1 LRIRVVEQHPAF
13 EQQQRLAARAL
24 SDGLGPRQ
32 RVDQPSALLSV
43 LRGESVTGGPGQPV
57 ALVTGAGRGIGREI
71 ALTLAREGCAVAV
84 AARSSDQVEAT
95 TAAVS
100 GIGAPSIALVL
111 DVTDE
116 HAVTHAV
123 ASVIARLGP
132 VDVLVNNAG
141 IAESAPFA
149 RTDTALWERHL
160 RVNATGPYL
169 LARAVLPAMLERR
182 WGRVINI
189 ASMAG
194 LVGAPYVAAYTAS
207 KHALVG
213 LTRALA
219 AEVAGKGV
227 TVNAICPGFAATEI
241 VWNGARNIAARTGKS
256 FEEAV
261 EAMARLNP
269 SGRLIE
275 PTEVAAVAAK
285 LIRDDT
291 TNGEAIV
298 LDGSADSRAAGR
310 RGAGASPSEAS
321 P

>member
-1 LRIRVVEQHPAF
+1 MTRAPA
-13 EQQQRLAARAL
+13 
-24 SDGLGPRQ
+24 
-32 RVDQPSALLSV
+32 
-43 LRGESVTGGPGQPV
+43 QPV

-71 ALTLAREGCAVAV
+71 ALALAREGCHVAV
-84 AARSSDQVEAT
+84 AARSSDQVDA
-95 TAAVS
+95 TAAAVAS
-100 GIGAPSIALVL
+100 LGVQTVPLVL

-116 HAVTHAV
+116 AAV
-123 ASVIARLGP
+123 ARGVASIAARLGP

-141 IAESAPFA
+141 IAESAPFSK
-149 RTDTALWERHL
+149 TDAALWERHL

-169 LARAVLPAMLERR
+169 LARAVLPGMLERR

-189 ASMAG
+189 ASLAG
-194 LVGAPYVAAYTAS
+194 LVGAPYVTAYTAS

-227 TVNAICPGFAATEI
+227 TVNAICPGFAATDI
-241 VWNGARNIAARTGKS
+241 VWNGARNIATRTGKS

-269 SGRLIE
+269 GGRLIE
-275 PTEVAAVAAK
+275 PAEIAAVAAK
-285 LIRDDT
+285 LLRDDS

-298 LDGSADSRAAGR
+298 LDGTR
-310 RGAGASPSEAS
+310 
-321 P
+321 

>member
-1 LRIRVVEQHPAF
+1 VR
-13 EQQQRLAARAL
+13 
-24 SDGLGPRQ
+24 
-32 RVDQPSALLSV
+32 SA
-43 LRGESVTGGPGQPV
+43 PGQPV

-71 ALTLAREGCAVAV
+71 ALALAREGCHVVV
-84 AARSSDQVEAT
+84 AARSSDQVEA
-95 TAAVS
+95 AAEAVGRLGTQS
-100 GIGAPSIALVL
+100 MALVL

-116 HAVTHAV
+116 RAVTQAISSIV
-123 ASVIARLGP
+123 ARLGR

-160 RVNATGPYL
+160 RVNATAPYL

-189 ASMAG
+189 ASLAG
-194 LVGAPYVAAYTAS
+194 LVGAPYVTAYTAS

-227 TVNAICPGFAATEI
+227 TVNAICPGFAATDI

-269 SGRLIE
+269 GGRLVE
-275 PTEVAAVAAK
+275 PAEVASVAAK
-285 LIRDDT
+285 LIRDEA

-298 LDGSADSRAAGR
+298 LDGTR
-310 RGAGASPSEAS
+310 
-321 P
+321 

>member
-1 LRIRVVEQHPAF
+1 
-13 EQQQRLAARAL
+13 
-24 SDGLGPRQ
+24 
-32 RVDQPSALLSV
+32 
-43 LRGESVTGGPGQPV
+43 VTGAPAQAV

-71 ALTLAREGCAVAV
+71 ALALAREGCHVAV
-84 AARSSDQVEAT
+84 AARSSDQVAA
-95 TAAVS
+95 TAAAVAQL
-100 GIGAPSIALVL
+100 GARAMPLVL

-116 HAVTHAV
+116 GAITLGV
-123 ASVIARLGP
+123 ASIAASLGP

-149 RTDTALWERHL
+149 KTDPALWERHL

-189 ASMAG
+189 ASLAG
-194 LVGAPYVAAYTAS
+194 LVGAPYVTAYTAS

-227 TVNAICPGFAATEI
+227 TVNAICPGFAATDI

-256 FEEAV
+256 FAESV

-269 SGRLIE
+269 GGRLIE
-275 PTEVAAVAAK
+275 PAEIAAVAAK
-285 LIRDDT
+285 LIRDDA

-298 LDGSADSRAAGR
+298 LDGTT
-310 RGAGASPSEAS
+310 
-321 P
+321 

>member
-1 LRIRVVEQHPAF
+1 
-13 EQQQRLAARAL
+13 
-24 SDGLGPRQ
+24 
-32 RVDQPSALLSV
+32 
-43 LRGESVTGGPGQPV
+43 VTGAPAQPV

-71 ALTLAREGCAVAV
+71 ALALAREGCHVAI
-84 AARSSDQVEAT
+84 AARSPDQVAAAA
-95 TAAVS
+95 AAVA
-100 GIGAPSIALVL
+100 GLGVRAFPLVL

-116 HAVTHAV
+116 GAVVHGV
-123 ASVIARLGP
+123 ASIAASLGP

-149 RTDTALWERHL
+149 KTDAALWDRHF

-169 LARAVLPAMLERR
+169 LARAVLPGMLERR

-189 ASMAG
+189 ASLAG
-194 LVGAPYVAAYTAS
+194 LVGAPYVTAYTAS

-219 AEVAGKGV
+219 AEMAGKGV
-227 TVNAICPGFAATEI
+227 TVNAICPGFAATDI

-269 SGRLIE
+269 GGRLIE
-275 PTEVAAVAAK
+275 PAEIAAVAAK
-285 LIRDDT
+285 LLRDDA

-298 LDGSADSRAAGR
+298 LDGTR
-310 RGAGASPSEAS
+310 
-321 P
+321 

>member
-1 LRIRVVEQHPAF
+1 
-13 EQQQRLAARAL
+13 
-24 SDGLGPRQ
+24 
-32 RVDQPSALLSV
+32 
-43 LRGESVTGGPGQPV
+43 VTGAPAQPV

-71 ALTLAREGCAVAV
+71 ALALAREGCHVAV
-84 AARSSDQVEAT
+84 AARSSDQVDA
-95 TAAVS
+95 TAAAVAS
-100 GIGAPSIALVL
+100 LGVQTVPLVL

-116 HAVTHAV
+116 AAV
-123 ASVIARLGP
+123 ARGVASIAARLGP

-149 RTDTALWERHL
+149 KTDAALWERHL
-160 RVNATGPYL
+160 RVNSTGPYL
-169 LARAVLPAMLERR
+169 LARAALPGMLERR

-189 ASMAG
+189 ASLAG
-194 LVGAPYVAAYTAS
+194 LVGAPYVTAYTAS

-227 TVNAICPGFAATEI
+227 TVNAICPGFAATDI
-241 VWNGARNIAARTGKS
+241 VWNGARNIATRTGKS

-269 SGRLIE
+269 GGRLIE
-275 PTEVAAVAAK
+275 PAEIAAVAAK
-285 LIRDDT
+285 LLRDDS

-298 LDGSADSRAAGR
+298 LDGTR
-310 RGAGASPSEAS
+310 
-321 P
+321 